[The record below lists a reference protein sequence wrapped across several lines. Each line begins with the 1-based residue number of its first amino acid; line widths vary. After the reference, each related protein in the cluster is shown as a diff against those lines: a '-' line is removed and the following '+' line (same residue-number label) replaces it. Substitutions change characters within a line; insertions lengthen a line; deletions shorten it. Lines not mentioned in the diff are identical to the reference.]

1 MVIAAKERLRG
12 TGEKKARKKVSEYKH

>member
-12 TGEKKARKKVSEYKH
+12 TGEKKARKKVPEYKH